1 MNKGELVASIAK
13 KLDVSRRQ
21 AETILSATLSS
32 IEGGLKKEGN
42 VSLIGFGSWTV
53 KKRAARSGRN
63 PQTGEPMKIPA
74 KKTVV
79 FKAGKKLKESIK

>member
-1 MNKGELVASIAK
+1 MNKGELVASIVK
-13 KLDVSRRQ
+13 KLDVSRKK

-32 IEGGLKKEGN
+32 IVGGLKKDGN
-42 VSLIGFGSWTV
+42 VRLIGFGSLNV
-53 KKRAARSGRN
+53 RKRAARNGRN
-63 PQTGEPMKIPA
+63 PQTGKSIKIPA